1 MDTRFGFPRWRPP
14 AFGPLSTLAAVRSAS
29 GPAIRH
35 VSDDL
40 ELRLAVTRAD
50 IRAAQALRF
59 RVFHNEMG
67 AAMRGRG
74 LWLRRDIDRFDRY
87 CDHLL
92 VIDRS
97 AQGRSPKVVGTYRL
111 LRGDVA
117 RMRRGFYTAAEFD
130 LGPLM
135 GKARSMLEL
144 GRSCV
149 DPAYRSR
156 GVMQILW
163 KGIADYLLHYDLKLM
178 LGCASF
184 PGTNPD
190 AVAHALTFL
199 HDRHLMPAGERPRAL
214 PHRYVEMNRV
224 PLDQLDPD
232 RVRREMPPL
241 VKGYLRLGGRVGEGA
256 VIDKAFNTIDVCLV
270 LPVEAVTQRYVK
282 HYTRDS
288 SDQAA
293 A

>member
-1 MDTRFGFPRWRPP
+1 MDTRFGFPRWRSAPI
-14 AFGPLSTLAAVRSAS
+14 APLSFAVPSRLAP
-29 GPAIRH
+29 GPSIHH

-40 ELRLAVTRAD
+40 ELRLAQTRSD

-97 AQGRSPKVVGTYRL
+97 APGRWLKVVGTYRL
-111 LRGDVA
+111 MRGEVA
-117 RMRRGFYTAAEFD
+117 LAHRGFYTASEFD
-130 LGPLM
+130 LGKLM
-135 GKARSMLEL
+135 RQAPGILEL

-149 DPAYRSR
+149 EPPYRSR
-156 GVMQILW
+156 GVMQLLW
-163 KGIADYLLHYDLKLM
+163 KGIADYLMHYDLKLM

-184 PGTNPD
+184 PGTDPD
-190 AVAHALTFL
+190 AVAHALSFL
-199 HDRHLMPAGERPRAL
+199 HREHLMPQAERPCAL
-214 PHRYVEMNRV
+214 PHRYVEMDRV
-224 PLDQLDPD
+224 PGGDLDPD
-232 RVRREMPPL
+232 LVRRQMPPL
-241 VKGYLRLGGRVGEGA
+241 VKGYLRLGGRVGDGA
-256 VIDKAFNTIDVCLV
+256 VVDKAFNTIDVCLV
-270 LPVEAVTQRYVK
+270 LPVEAVKARYVK
-282 HYTRDS
+282 HYIRDN
-288 SDQAA
+288 DQAA